1 MKYLQEHISR
11 ALDITITGFKSVNID
26 TAYLDA
32 RLLLCAATGLSELA
46 LITQPE
52 RKLSLYE
59 AKTLSEM
66 VLRRMAS
73 EPVSQILGHKEFWSL
88 KFEVTSDV
96 LTPRPDSETVI
107 EAIMKHIKK
116 PTDHL
121 RVLDL
126 GTGSGCLLLAL
137 LSECPNAEGVGV
149 DIEKSAALLAQRNAE
164 RLSLNHRSAFVV
176 SDWGESVDSKFDI
189 IISNPPYIST
199 SQVKHLSPEV
209 ALYEPRSALDG
220 GLDGLDSYRTL
231 FPFTKSAL
239 VSGGL
244 AFFEIS
250 YDQQEVIKTLA
261 KAYGLGFLGFQSDIA
276 GIARVAILRQL

>member
-1 MKYLQEHISR
+1 MKYLHEHISR

-59 AKTLSEM
+59 AKSLSEM

-73 EPVSQILGHKEFWSL
+73 EPVSQILGYKEFWSL

-116 PTDHL
+116 PTDPL

-199 SQVKHLSPEV
+199 SQVNNLSPEV
-209 ALYEPRSALDG
+209 ALYEPRCALDG